1 MNIKISGLITR
12 ILPIEQRG
20 NFKKREFHILTNEKK
35 EYGFQLF
42 YRDCFLID
50 DYHINDTIEVDAEIQ
65 TKNWSGRK
73 ITNLAAK
80 KITLIDDTG
89 TIEHH
94 KTKKAIQEMK
104 RKGTQPIKVNIHRKQ

>member
-1 MNIKISGLITR
+1 MTIKLTGLITR

-20 NFKKREFHILTNEKK
+20 NFKKREFHILTDEKK
-35 EYGFQLF
+35 EYGFQVF
-42 YRDCFLID
+42 YNDCFIL
-50 DYHINDTIEVDAEIQ
+50 NDFNVKDIIKVDGEIQ

-73 ITNLAAK
+73 ITNLVAK

-89 TIEHH
+89 TKEHH
-94 KTKKAIQEMK
+94 RIKKQILEMK